1 MMTRA
6 AALFALFALPCSS
19 AFYAGLPLGRLR
31 GGAPAMAAQPGIA
44 VIVDAEIVEERLEE
58 FKELIKVDAIGSREE
73 PGCLRFDV
81 LQDMANPCRFFFY
94 EAYVDAAAVDTHKTM
109 PHFKPWVDFKDSGGC
124 KSLSTKAIPL
134 GDWGFQ

>member
-1 MMTRA
+1 
-6 AALFALFALPCSS
+6 
-19 AFYAGLPLGRLR
+19 
-31 GGAPAMAAQPGIA
+31 MAAQPGIA

-94 EAYVDAAAVDTHKTM
+94 EAYVDAAAVGHAQDDAALQAVGR
-109 PHFKPWVDFKDSGGC
+109 FQGFRRLQIALDEGDS
-124 KSLSTKAIPL
+124 ARRL
-134 GDWGFQ
+134 GLPVEFELLLGRMV